1 MQNRGI
7 IKKYDNYRQGIR
19 CSLNPLIHDFPL
31 HHHNYIE
38 IEWLISGR
46 IEHELNGTVSV
57 LEAGDCYCLGLRDMH
72 RFRVLEQGMIYSIGI
87 DYREAPSAVQQLLQ
101 NLPLP
106 AAGHLSKPIFAE
118 IKDFFLR
125 IHDLI
130 RSDSPFAEAQML
142 AYALLLLTGIFE
154 EVHPVSVL
162 HSAGGYHHVI
172 RAMEYIEAHF
182 QEQLKLS
189 DVAHA
194 VFLSPNHFSSLFAKV
209 NGRSFSEY
217 LSEVRIKRAME
228 LLAETDRSVL
238 EIAFDCGFNS
248 FSAFSRNFKLHCGCS
263 PTYYRGSI
271 SNFM

>member
-19 CSLNPLIHDFPL
+19 CSMNPLIHDFSL

-38 IEWLISGR
+38 IEWLISGKM
-46 IEHELNGTVSV
+46 EHELNGTVSV

-72 RFRVLEQGMIYSIGI
+72 RFRVLEQGLIYSIGI
-87 DYREAPSAVQQLLQ
+87 DYREAPSAVQQLLH
-101 NLPLP
+101 NFPLP
-106 AAGHLSKPIFAE
+106 AAGQLQGRLLSE
-118 IKDFFLR
+118 VKDHFLR
-125 IHDLI
+125 IHERI
-130 RSDSPFAEAQML
+130 RSDAPFAEAQMI
-142 AYALLLLTGIFE
+142 AYTILLLTHIFE
-154 EVHPVSVL
+154 AVCPVSAL
-162 HSAGGYHHVI
+162 HSAGGYHHIVK
-172 RAMEYIEAHF
+172 AMEYMEAHF
-182 QEQLKLS
+182 QERLLLE
-189 DVAHA
+189 DVARA
-194 VFLSPNHFSSLFAKV
+194 VYLSPNHFSSLFTKV

-228 LLAETDRSVL
+228 LLAESDRSVL

-248 FSAFSRNFKLHCGCS
+248 FSAFSRNFKLRCGCS